1 MFLSTVRKIAPALA
15 LALAAAMPGA
25 SQAEDLVVV
34 AGKLV
39 LPHRSEVLENQQL
52 LVRDGKIAEIGA
64 SVNART
70 GARRVDLSGYTVLPG
85 LIDAHTH
92 LTIRSDFHDITDEA
106 KRSPATAAFDS
117 IENARDMLLSGF
129 TTAREAGTYWA
140 FVDVSLRDA
149 VNSGQV
155 IGPRILASGAFLT
168 MAGGAGALTGFAP
181 EIELPLALRYGQAN
195 SPAEMRL
202 KVRQLVSHG
211 ADVIKT
217 FGSGAV
223 IQHGGSPDASEFTVE
238 ELSAAVDEA
247 RNLGVKVMAHAHSPT
262 GIKNAIRAGAASIEH
277 GTGLDDEAI
286 KLMRAAGTYLV
297 PTLSV
302 WDCSGTGD
310 NFSNR
315 SPEFAKR
322 AEGRAK
328 NHRESFTKAVKAGVK
343 VALGSDSCICGPTK
357 SYRELEEMVK
367 YGMTPMQALRAATS
381 DAAALLG
388 REEIG
393 SIELSKAADLIA
405 VKGDPIVNISVMSN
419 VSFVMKDG
427 VIYKQPD
434 ASTSAGAA
442 Q

>member
-1 MFLSTVRKIAPALA
+1 
-15 LALAAAMPGA
+15 
-25 SQAEDLVVV
+25 
-34 AGKLV
+34 
-39 LPHRSEVLENQQL
+39 
-52 LVRDGKIAEIGA
+52 
-64 SVNART
+64 
-70 GARRVDLSGYTVLPG
+70 
-85 LIDAHTH
+85 
-92 LTIRSDFHDITDEA
+92 
-106 KRSPATAAFDS
+106 
-117 IENARDMLLSGF
+117 
-129 TTAREAGTYWA
+129 
-140 FVDVSLRDA
+140 
-149 VNSGQV
+149 
-155 IGPRILASGAFLT
+155 
-168 MAGGAGALTGFAP
+168 
-181 EIELPLALRYGQAN
+181 
-195 SPAEMRL
+195 
-202 KVRQLVSHG
+202 
-211 ADVIKT
+211 
-217 FGSGAV
+217 
-223 IQHGGSPDASEFTVE
+223 VE

-322 AEGRAK
+322 AE
-328 NHRESFTKAVKAGVK
+328 AVKAGVK